1 MTELAHERFVTI
13 DYFIKEMLGFRSRI
27 TYYNHIG
34 DPGWPQRVYPAGPK
48 PMLLYSECLAY
59 VQDKMK
65 ARVSPHAHLYTHK
78 PPKTKTP
85 PPKKRRPGRPV
96 KAPERVS

>member
-13 DYFIKEMLGFRSRI
+13 DYFVKEMLGFRSRI

-59 VQDKMK
+59 VQSKMK
-65 ARVSPHAHLYTHK
+65 ARVSPLRLKA
-78 PPKTKTP
+78 KTP

-96 KAPERVS
+96 KAPSPVG

>member
-13 DYFIKEMLGFRSRI
+13 DYFIKEMLGFQSRI

-34 DPGWPQRVYPAGPK
+34 DEGWPQRVYPAGMK

-59 VQDKMK
+59 VQGKMLE
-65 ARVSPHAHLYTHK
+65 RVAPVRQK
-78 PPKTKTP
+78 KTP
-85 PPKKRRPGRPV
+85 PPKKKRRPGRPV
-96 KAPERVS
+96 KAPKSATA